1 MWPSHLS
8 LLTSHPYERRDTTMT
23 NFAHFR
29 SHLGA
34 HPEKFF
40 KSTVFQGEGLLVGI
54 NCLEPGQ
61 SQPEH
66 VHGDQDKFY
75 YVVEGHGEFVVG
87 EETRA
92 AGTGMVV
99 FAPAGVSHGVSNKG
113 SAKLVLLVGIS
124 QDMGSSASTTTTR
137 RQLMQTKRVRRSAKR
152 AVRKAKKTVK
162 RARKA
167 VGRAKKK
174 ASKATKRAKQAA
186 GRAKKK
192 ATKTVK
198 RAKKAAKR
206 ARKAVKRGAT
216 KAKRTAKRAKKAAG
230 RARKKASRTAKRTK
244 RALGAARAKATKT
257 AKRAGKAVKRVTKRR

>member
-1 MWPSHLS
+1 
-8 LLTSHPYERRDTTMT
+8 MT
-23 NFAHFR
+23 NFSHFR
-29 SHLGA
+29 SHIGA
-34 HPEKFF
+34 DDQKFF

-61 SQPEH
+61 SQAEH
-66 VHGDQDKFY
+66 VHSDQDKFY

-87 EETRA
+87 EETRS

-99 FAPAGVSHGVSNKG
+99 FAPAGVGHGVSNNG
-113 SAKLVLLVGIS
+113 SAKLVLLVG
-124 QDMGSSASTTTTR
+124 MASTTTSR
-137 RQLMQTKRVRRSAKR
+137 RRLMPTKRVRKSAKR
-152 AVRKAKKTVK
+152 AVRKAKKTAK

-167 VGRAKKK
+167 AGRATR
-174 ASKATKRAKQAA
+174 KATKAA
-186 GRAKKK
+186 
-192 ATKTVK
+192 K

-244 RALGAARAKATKT
+244 RAFGAVRKKAAKT
-257 AKRAGKAVKRVTKRR
+257 AKRARKVMKRIKRKR

>member
-1 MWPSHLS
+1 
-8 LLTSHPYERRDTTMT
+8 MT
-23 NFAHFR
+23 NFTHFR

-34 HPEKFF
+34 DPEKFF

-54 NCLEPGQ
+54 NCLEAGQ

-66 VHGDQDKFY
+66 IHGNQDKFY

-113 SAKLVLLVGIS
+113 SVRLVLLVGIS
-124 QDMGSSASTTTTR
+124 QDSGSTASTTITR
-137 RQLMQTKRVRRSAKR
+137 RRLMRTKRVRKSTKR
-152 AVRKAKKTVK
+152 AVRKAKKK
-162 RARKA
+162 IKRKA
-167 VGRAKKK
+167 TKVVKRAKKK
-174 ASKATKRAKQAA
+174 AAKTA
-186 GRAKKK
+186 
-192 ATKTVK
+192 K

-216 KAKRTAKRAKKAAG
+216 KVKRAV
-230 RARKKASRTAKRTK
+230 RK
-244 RALGAARAKATKT
+244 KATKT
-257 AKRAGKAVKRVTKRR
+257 AKRARKAIKRIKRKR